1 MKEKCL
7 AIQIQVWV
15 SIRKATVNPTL
26 DLGSTKGPDDGDDD
40 DGRSGELHLG
50 VLFLRLLRA
59 RVSYGLES

>member
-1 MKEKCL
+1 M
-7 AIQIQVWV
+7 WV